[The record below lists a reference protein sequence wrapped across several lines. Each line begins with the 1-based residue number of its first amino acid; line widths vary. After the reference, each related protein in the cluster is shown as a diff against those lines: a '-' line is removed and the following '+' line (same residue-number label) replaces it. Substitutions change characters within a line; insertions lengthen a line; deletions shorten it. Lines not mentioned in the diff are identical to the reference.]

1 MLILG
6 TTKWGS
12 DDARRAKREHK
23 LDSLTS
29 YYWSKLIKDGAKVC
43 RFTGSQDSAWMMV
56 EAILDDKNNS
66 PPLHRTEVLQIQ
78 EELVRA
84 KKLVPDTEA
93 GQKLC
98 YSLDQL
104 LQTLKNKNST
114 DSPSIETLNRA
125 QIAAIH
131 AQIKA
136 LHIPLSQR
144 VLRFFDTGVDRILS
158 GFSQKNLH
166 REFLASQSGYPAPK
180 NK

>member
-6 TTKWGS
+6 TTKWGG
-12 DDARRAKREHK
+12 DGTRRAERERK
-23 LDSLTS
+23 LDSLTNH
-29 YYWSKLIKDGAKVC
+29 YWSKLIKDGAKIC

-56 EAILDDKNNS
+56 EAILDDKNN
-66 PPLHRTEVLQIQ
+66 LHRTEVLQIQ

-93 GQKLC
+93 GQHLR

-104 LQTLKNKNST
+104 LKTLKSKEHST
-114 DSPSIETLNRA
+114 DSPSIETLNPA
-125 QIAAIH
+125 QIAGIR

-136 LHIPLSQR
+136 LHIPFSQR
-144 VLRFFDTGVDRILS
+144 VLRFFGV
-158 GFSQKNLH
+158 
-166 REFLASQSGYPAPK
+166 PAPK